1 VRGVPLILSFSP
13 KEKEEFA
20 TRSRFTL
27 SLGEREGAAKREGE
41 GTYNYADLNGIDL
54 GGIA

>member
-1 VRGVPLILSFSP
+1 MRGVPLILSFSP